1 MNHKVMMFL
10 RWCGRYTNTDMVYWV
25 QGASWLTLTQI
36 FLTFSGLILI
46 YVMANNIDPIILGE
60 YRFLMSGFTLLCITA
75 LPGMRTALRESVPK
89 GNTGSLPFAFW
100 TMFRWGLIGSTISII
115 VSAYYLYNDNVNL
128 SIGFFIISILVPL
141 YNSAT
146 AYNEYLI
153 AVKALRLNTVYS
165 VLTRSC
171 SVLFTL
177 IAIYLFPEFAW
188 FILGASL
195 MSTTI
200 TNLIFHSKTL
210 KKYYRNNQ
218 KIDVN
223 LPSYAKHLSLMTAF
237 GLIAGQFDKILVWKV
252 IGPEALAVFYIA
264 QTIPQNI
271 TSSLNAIPTL
281 AFAKFG
287 ERDPK
292 ITRQTLLP
300 KILKYFFGVT
310 IFSLMYILMAP
321 FIFEWLFPQ
330 YLKAIYYSQ
339 LLALIPIFSAFL
351 PIKTYLTVIKATKQL
366 YLLSIIPP
374 LVRLVVA
381 VILIGKLGL
390 LGVVYAV
397 LAEALTR
404 SALLLLYF
412 FKT

>member
-1 MNHKVMMFL
+1 
-10 RWCGRYTNTDMVYWV
+10 
-25 QGASWLTLTQI
+25 
-36 FLTFSGLILI
+36 
-46 YVMANNIDPIILGE
+46 
-60 YRFLMSGFTLLCITA
+60 
-75 LPGMRTALRESVPK
+75 
-89 GNTGSLPFAFW
+89 
-100 TMFRWGLIGSTISII
+100 
-115 VSAYYLYNDNVNL
+115 
-128 SIGFFIISILVPL
+128 
-141 YNSAT
+141 
-146 AYNEYLI
+146 
-153 AVKALRLNTVYS
+153 
-165 VLTRSC
+165 
-171 SVLFTL
+171 
-177 IAIYLFPEFAW
+177 
-188 FILGASL
+188 
-195 MSTTI
+195 
-200 TNLIFHSKTL
+200 
-210 KKYYRNNQ
+210 
-218 KIDVN
+218 
-223 LPSYAKHLSLMTAF
+223 MTAF